1 MPEVEFYHKLW
12 RQPWISLLKP
22 DNVKKPAIIL
32 RQIITGFVTNG
43 GITNLYQETEEQN
56 TLQRQNKAIVWNT
69 SDAVVELSSSDI
81 AHEDDLLFRQQIY
94 AKKIL

>member
-1 MPEVEFYHKLW
+1 
-12 RQPWISLLKP
+12 
-22 DNVKKPAIIL
+22 
-32 RQIITGFVTNG
+32 
-43 GITNLYQETEEQN
+43 LYQETEEQN